1 LLLNKKTLMASNIP
15 SAPKPLAHN
24 IEQIATIIKSAVSK
38 HVTDD
43 PVRSYNLPDRC
54 GPNPNPEFCYLQKT
68 NACKQFYSQSCIM
81 K

>member
-1 LLLNKKTLMASNIP
+1 MASNIP
-15 SAPKPLAHN
+15 STSKSLAQN
-24 IEQIATIIKSAVSK
+24 MEQVAKIVKLSVDK

-43 PVRSYNLPDRC
+43 PVISYNLPDRC

-68 NACKQFYSQSCIM
+68 NACIQFYSQSCIM